1 MHSRRRCCSCSC
13 RPPRSPGGRRSTA
26 PEASRWWRPS
36 PPSCTGGALGG
47 PWLWRCT
54 CWARRPRRLS
64 FGAALGLIGGLLEAP
79 WGRAGALAVA
89 VVALVYALGELPRVT
104 ATVPQLRRQV
114 PDWWREFFSWPLA
127 ATLYGAGLGVGFLTY
142 VSHGTLVAVA
152 VAALATGDPVV
163 GALIVA
169 PFGLVRGLSAA
180 RSATVHTQQDSQR
193 LVDHLAG
200 TPDRGRSVANGLVLV
215 LVTALAVALA
225 VRSTDGWAS
234 FATAGLALAFAWAA
248 TSKAVDVAGWRRTL
262 DAHGLPRGV
271 ATTASFAVPAAEAAR
286 PAARR
291 RGGHQGGGR
300 VGARAAGHVH
310 GRGAARVAS
319 LRPPGA
325 VRMLR
330 GPRRDLP
337 RRPARAQHGARG
349 ARARRGAASATRGRA
364 RLARM
369 ACGRRVPAD
378 GVGLAGLAVAGCTAW
393 AAIRWLGRGARV

>member
-1 MHSRRRCCSCSC
+1 MVETIT
-13 RPPRSPGGRRSTA
+13 PVVYGGRA
-26 PEASRWWRPS
+26 RWAV
-36 PPSCTGGALGG
+36 ALGLHVLG
-47 PWLWRCT
+47 AT
-54 CWARRPRRLS
+54 ATAAS
-64 FGAALGLIGGLLEAP
+64 FGAALGLIGSLLEAP

-89 VVALVYALGELPRVT
+89 VAALVYALGELPRVT

-127 ATLYGAGLGVGFLTY
+127 ATLYGAGLGVGFFTY

-225 VRSTDGWAS
+225 IRSTDGWAS

-248 TSKAVDVAGWRRTL
+248 ASKAVDVAGWRRTL

-271 ATTASFAVPAAEAAR
+271 ATTATFAVPAAEAAV
-286 PAARR
+286 PLLAAA
-291 RGGHQGGGR
+291 G
-300 VGARAAGHVH
+300 VTRAAGVWALVLLVAFTAEALRAWRRFGPQVPCGCFG
-310 GRGAARVAS
+310 GRAAITPGALLVRNTALAALALVVA
-319 LRPPGA
+319 LRPPPEA
-325 VRMLR
+325 VLAWP
-330 GPRRDLP
+330 GWPAADEVLP
-337 RRPARAQHGARG
+337 MV
-349 ARARRGAASATRGRA
+349 
-364 RLARM
+364 LAI
-369 ACGRRVPAD
+369 V
-378 GVGLAGLAVAGCTAW
+378 GLAVAGCTAW
-393 AAIRWLGRGARV
+393 AAIRWLGKGARV